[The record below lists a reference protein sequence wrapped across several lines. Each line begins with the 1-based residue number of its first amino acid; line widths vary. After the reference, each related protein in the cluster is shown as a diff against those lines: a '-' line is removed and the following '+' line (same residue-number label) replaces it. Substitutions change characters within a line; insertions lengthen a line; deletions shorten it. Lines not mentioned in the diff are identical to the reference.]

1 MPSRMPG
8 RCVTLI
14 LLVRTELIAADKLKT
29 TLNAHDKC
37 PRPQFQPP
45 TPQNTWCNPYA
56 TKRTVIRSDYACP
69 KTPIL
74 FRWLRGPITTM
85 FHRFVWAHFIL
96 TYEIVNQTVLSTY
109 VFGPVY
115 FLYKRRYYIYLFY
128 CMASTERKGSVL
140 KELKNKA
147 WTGHLW
153 RTFLK
158 FLFRPIWPWP
168 HHASV

>member
-1 MPSRMPG
+1 
-8 RCVTLI
+8 
-14 LLVRTELIAADKLKT
+14 
-29 TLNAHDKC
+29 
-37 PRPQFQPP
+37 
-45 TPQNTWCNPYA
+45 
-56 TKRTVIRSDYACP
+56 
-69 KTPIL
+69 
-74 FRWLRGPITTM
+74 M

-147 WTGHLW
+147 LTHLFEVLIPSDL
-153 RTFLK
+153 TMA
-158 FLFRPIWPWP
+158 
-168 HHASV
+168 ASCKCIEVFHYLVFE